1 MHGLVLLALSTLLAA
16 CGGGGGGGD
25 PTLGGGTAG
34 GGASAVPATLTVSLS
49 NAVGL
54 ASNTII
60 SGAPLTAKA
69 VVSDKNGVPVSNA
82 LVTFS
87 ADPGLVSFSTSN
99 GAVLSDAQ
107 GLASVTVS
115 AASAA
120 VTGAGKLTATVAAGA
135 VTVSGDANYEV
146 KAAPASASASGARI
160 TLSLLN
166 GAPPV
171 GKLVA
176 FATDHVMLHRAL
188 PGWCQTV

>member
-1 MHGLVLLALSTLLAA
+1 MHGLALLALSTLLAA
-16 CGGGGGGGD
+16 CGGGGGD

-120 VTGAGKLTATVAAGA
+120 VTGAGKLTATVAVGA

-146 KAAPASASASGARI
+146 KAASASASGARI